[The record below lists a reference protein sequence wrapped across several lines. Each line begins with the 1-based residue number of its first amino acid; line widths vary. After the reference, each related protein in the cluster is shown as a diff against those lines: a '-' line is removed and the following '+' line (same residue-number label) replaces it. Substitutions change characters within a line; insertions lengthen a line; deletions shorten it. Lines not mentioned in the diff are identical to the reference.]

1 MLEVTQL
8 SVRYG
13 KHLAIDG
20 ISLSVGRGEIVVM
33 LGANGAG
40 KSSCLKALGGLV
52 RHLPGGHISLGGED
66 LTRLAPH
73 QLVEAGLALVPEDRG
88 IFPDLSVRDNLQ
100 LGAFARRARSQA
112 DENLK
117 RVVTLF
123 PRLAERTGQL
133 TSTMSG
139 GERQMVA
146 IGRALMSDP
155 SILLLDEPSLGLS
168 PLVCSELFQALG
180 RIRELGVGVLLVE
193 QNARQALAVAGRGY
207 LLENGR
213 IVGEGAA
220 ADLRDDPAVRR
231 AYLGGGREAG
241 RGRGIDQ
248 SHAASTRGAHS
259 GAGGSLQLTN
269 GHANGVAK
277 AASPPIGAERLAGDG
292 LAGSPAQPRAQHRA
306 HMSAVQPS
314 EQAHAAVAAGSGGAA
329 RARHSIAEASRT
341 TRPGSETMI
350 AVDLMIDNA
359 DVKATGNATF
369 ERLNPMTGEVAARA
383 AASSAGDAV
392 RAADAAAAAFPAWSE
407 MAPAARRALLNKA
420 ADLIEAAGAKF
431 APVMAAETGSTAMW
445 AGFNCMLASGMVR
458 EAAAM
463 TTQIAGEIIPSNVP
477 GSLAM
482 GYRQPA
488 GVCVGIAP
496 WNAPVILGVRAIAM
510 PLACGN
516 TVVLKASEMCPGT
529 HRLIGTLFR
538 EAGFPPGVVN
548 VVTNAPSDA
557 GAVVEA
563 LIAHPA
569 VRRVNFTGSSRVG
582 KIIARTC
589 AEHLKPVLLELGG
602 KSPLVVLDD
611 ADLDEAVNAAA
622 FGAFA
627 NQGQICMSTE
637 RIVVDEK
644 VADDFVTRFAAKAKS
659 LSVGDPR
666 EGKAILG
673 SVVDH
678 AAAERVTQLVLDA
691 AAKGAKLVAGGT
703 ISGTLI
709 GAHVLDHVT
718 PAMRIYDEESF
729 GPVTTVVRARDTDD
743 AVRIAND
750 TPYGLSSA
758 VFGRDVTRAFA
769 VARRLETGICHIN
782 GPTVHD
788 EAQMPFGGV
797 KDSGYGRFGG
807 KAAIAE
813 FTELRWITIQS
824 GHRHYPF

>member
-1 MLEVTQL
+1 MLDVSQL
-8 SVRYG
+8 SVSYG
-13 KHLAIDG
+13 KHLAIEG
-20 ISLSVGRGEIVVM
+20 VSLRVGRGEIVVM

-40 KSSCLKALGGLV
+40 KSSCLKALGGV
-52 RHLPGGHISLGGED
+52 VPRLPGARITLGDVD
-66 LTRLAPH
+66 LTVLAQH
-73 QLVEAGLALVPEDRG
+73 ELVEAGLALVPEDRG
-88 IFPDLSVRDNLQ
+88 IFAELTVRENLQ
-100 LGAFARRARSQA
+100 LGAFTRRARGRA
-112 DENLK
+112 DDNRK
-117 RVVTLF
+117 RIVALF
-123 PRLAERTGQL
+123 PRLGERMGQQA
-133 TSTMSG
+133 STMSG

-146 IGRALMSDP
+146 IGRALMSSPDV
-155 SILLLDEPSLGLS
+155 LLLDEPSLGLA
-168 PLVCSELFQALG
+168 PLVCSELFQALA

-193 QNARQALAVAGRGY
+193 QNARAALAIASRGY

-213 IVGEGAA
+213 IVGEGSAA
-220 ADLRDDPAVRR
+220 ELRDNPAVRR
-231 AYLGGGREAG
+231 AYLGGGTAANG
-241 RGRGIDQ
+241 RD
-248 SHAASTRGAHS
+248 
-259 GAGGSLQLTN
+259 AGGRTSLGN
-269 GHANGVAK
+269 GHAPVQAGNGSLVA
-277 AASPPIGAERLAGDG
+277 SSTPPRLRGEGRGER
-292 LAGSPAQPRAQHRA
+292 Q
-306 HMSAVQPS
+306 
-314 EQAHAAVAAGSGGAA
+314 
-329 RARHSIAEASRT
+329 RHSPEGVRPLAPELRASHSRGGEGSDPFPT
-341 TRPGSETMI
+341 QQASGSETMI
-350 AVDLMIDNA
+350 AVDLMINNA
-359 DVKATGNATF
+359 DVKARGNATF
-369 ERLNPMTGEVAARA
+369 DRLNPMTGDVAARA
-383 AASSAGDAV
+383 AASNADDAT
-392 RAADAAAAAFPAWSE
+392 RAADAAAAAFPAWAE

-431 APVMAAETGSTAMW
+431 APVMGAETGSTAMW
-445 AGFNCMLASGMVR
+445 AGFNCMLAAGMVR

-482 GYRQPA
+482 GYRQPV
-488 GVCVGIAP
+488 GVVAGIAP

-548 VVTNAPSDA
+548 VVTNAPKDA

-582 KIIARTC
+582 KIIARKC

-602 KSPLVVLDD
+602 KSPLIVLDD

-644 VADDFVTRFAAKAKS
+644 IADEFVARFAAKAKS

-666 EGKAILG
+666 EGKAVLG
-673 SVVDH
+673 SVVDRS
-678 AAAERVTQLVLDA
+678 AADRVTSLVLDA
-691 AAKGAKLVAGGT
+691 VGKGARLVAGG
-703 ISGTLI
+703 SVNGTLI
-709 GAHVLDHVT
+709 NAHVLDHVT
-718 PAMRIYDEESF
+718 PAMRIYEEESF
-729 GPVTTVVRARDTDD
+729 GPVTTVVRVRGDD
-743 AVRIAND
+743 QAVRIAND
-750 TPYGLSSA
+750 TPYGLSAA
-758 VFGRDVTRAFA
+758 VFSRDVNRAFA
-769 VARRLETGICHIN
+769 VARRIDTGICHIN

-807 KAAIAE
+807 KAAINE